1 MFDATFNNVKAI
13 LDRTVNLEGRI
24 PRLSDYKGCRVAVII
39 LEGVCNNPPS
49 RENALYQ
56 ASLSG
61 TGTCN
66 TPDVNIK
73 VTSDQARVDPDDQDT
88 SATEGV

>member
-61 TGTCN
+61 TGTYIPN
-66 TPDVNIK
+66 TNID